1 MASNLGID
9 FGSTFTMLSSY
20 DDVKDTVNG
29 IQTEKGSV
37 YVPSVACVSRGKLQV
52 GAQAQKEMLKDPS
65 LPYFRAFKMLLHE
78 QKAKTLSSHG
88 YSGKYTPQL
97 ITSEFLTKQITV
109 AAKNC
114 NVKQFDHAVICV
126 PEHWTE
132 SYSRNSGRAILL
144 DLCKKIKNGDL
155 PFLKS
160 IRVVTEPV
168 AASAYYAHN
177 YYKHHNNKPFE
188 GNIIV
193 VDYGGG
199 TLDITLTE
207 VTSKPDTK
215 ATNAMEINALWRTGA
230 GENHGDR
237 IGDAGLAYME
247 KVTALALESAGIS
260 NPKVDGD
267 FLWVKDTVET
277 ELMERTDELSDYI
290 DAMYGDSLEFMED
303 DDNVFATASYGDIDD
318 LSITYSMLYKTFA
331 QYIKPVLTEN
341 LKELKQ
347 YLDIRKLDP
356 LRDMARIKL
365 AVVGGFGQFPLVQ
378 KTVWDFFGYTGND
391 MDITNGAEGGKQD
404 AISFGAALIAGNAV
418 AVKVTSKYSIG
429 LQITRGG
436 RKTYEYA
443 IRCGDVIDDFNKV
456 YPLGGRWLAM
466 GYDGSSDPD
475 KMPWIFA
482 INKSKTN
489 KKLVE
494 KLRKNFKDK
503 FTGEFAYRMIPR
515 EEQCRTLV
523 NMVPKGIYCFGFS
536 MDESEIYTL
545 HIYRCDDE
553 TAERIKPAIVSQPLG
568 NFNDIFGANVI
579 FDDEDEGNLLFK

>member
-20 DDVKDTVNG
+20 DDSKDIVNG
-29 IQTEKGSV
+29 IQTEKGSI

-52 GAQAQKEMLKDPS
+52 GSQAQKEMLKDPS

-78 QKAKTLSSHG
+78 QKAKTLNGHG
-88 YSGKYTPQL
+88 YSGKYTPKH
-97 ITSEFLTKQITV
+97 IASEFLIKQITV

-144 DLCKKIKNGDL
+144 DICKKMKNGDI

-177 YYKHHNNKPFE
+177 YYKHHKNTPFE

-193 VDYGGG
+193 IDYGGG

-230 GENHGDR
+230 GENHPDR

-247 KVTALALESAGIS
+247 KVTAMALESAGIS

-290 DAMYGDSLEFMED
+290 DAMYGDSLDLMAD
-303 DDNVFATASYGDIDD
+303 DTEVFTTAHYGDIDE
-318 LSITYSMLYKTFA
+318 LPITYAMLYNAFE
-331 QYIKPVLTEN
+331 QYIRPVLVEN

-347 YLDIRKLDP
+347 YLDVRRLDP

-429 LQITRGG
+429 LRITRGG
-436 RKTYEYA
+436 RETYEYA
-443 IRCGDVIDDFNKV
+443 IRCGEPIDDFNRV

-466 GYDGSSDPD
+466 GYDGSSDPK
-475 KMPWIFA
+475 KMPWVFA
-482 INKSKTN
+482 IQKSKIN
-489 KKLVE
+489 KKLEE
-494 KLRKNFKDK
+494 KLRRKFRDK
-503 FTGEFAYRMIPR
+503 FTGEFAYRMTPC
-515 EEQCRTLV
+515 EEQCRLLL
-523 NMVPKGIYCFGFS
+523 NMVPKGLYHFGFS

-545 HIYRCDDE
+545 HIYRNDIETDE
-553 TAERIKPAIVSQPLG
+553 PIKPALVTQPLG

-579 FDDEDEGNLLFK
+579 FDDEDEDNLIFK

>member
-20 DDVKDTVNG
+20 DDAKDTVTG
-29 IQTEKGSV
+29 IQTERGNV
-37 YVPSVACVSRGKLQV
+37 YVPSEACVIGGSLQFGSQV
-52 GAQAQKEMLKDPS
+52 QMTMNRQPTI
-65 LPYFRAFKMLLHE
+65 PYFRAFKMLLHE
-78 QKAKTLSSHG
+78 QNVQTLSDHG
-88 YSGKYTPQL
+88 YSGKYTPKR
-97 ITSEFLTKQITV
+97 ITSEFLMKQITV
-109 AAKNC
+109 AARNR

-144 DLCKKIKNGDL
+144 DICKKMKNGDV

-177 YYKHHNNKPFE
+177 YYKHHNNTPFE

-193 VDYGGG
+193 IDYGGG

-207 VTSKPDTK
+207 VTAKPGTK

-230 GENHGDR
+230 GENHPDR
-237 IGDAGLAYME
+237 IGDAGLAFME
-247 KVTALALESAGIS
+247 KVTALALESVGLP
-260 NPKVDGD
+260 NTKVDGD
-267 FLWVKDTVET
+267 FVSVKSDLEAA
-277 ELMERTDELSDYI
+277 LMNNTDELSNYI
-290 DAMYGDSLEFMED
+290 DAMYGNSLDLMA
-303 DDNVFATASYGDIDD
+303 DDNGIFATSYG
-318 LSITYSMLYKTFA
+318 SGNEVPFTYAMLYNTFEK
-331 QYIKPVLTEN
+331 YIKPVLTEN

-347 YLDIRKLDP
+347 YLDVRRLDP

-378 KTVWDFFGYTGND
+378 KTVWDFFGYAGND

-429 LQITRGG
+429 LRITRGG
-436 RKTYEYA
+436 RETYEYA
-443 IRCGDVIDDFNKV
+443 IRCGEPIDDFNKV
-456 YPLGGRWLAM
+456 HPLGGRWFAI
-466 GYDGSSDPD
+466 GYDGSSDPK
-475 KMPWIFA
+475 KMPWVFA

-489 KKLVE
+489 KKL
-494 KLRKNFKDK
+494 KSKYK
-503 FTGEFAYRMIPR
+503 GEFAYRMTPC
-515 EEQCRTLV
+515 EEQCRLLL
-523 NMVPKGIYCFGFS
+523 NMVPKGLYHFGFS

-545 HIYRCDDE
+545 HIYRNDIETDE
-553 TAERIKPAIVSQPLG
+553 PIKPALVTQPLG

-579 FDDEDEGNLLFK
+579 FDDEDEKHLIFK